1 MSEMTLTWAGVITVL
16 LLAFACVRGYRRG
29 LIKEIV
35 SIACVFLSMSIVWF
49 VNPYVN
55 QFIRENTSIYEKI
68 QDSCQEFVEE
78 KYSSQMSNG
87 EEQTT
92 FINEMNLPDLI
103 SSGLL
108 QNNNSDIY
116 QYLAVSTFSDYVAQ
130 YLARMAV
137 NGLSFLISLA
147 LSTILIQ
154 SITWML
160 NLVSRLPVIH
170 GMNKIA
176 GAFLGTAKFLI
187 VVWVVL
193 LALTIICNTE
203 IGEMG
208 LQIVKKD
215 YILNYIYDKDILI
228 QIFMSVFYQ

>member
-68 QDSCQEFVEE
+68 QDSCQEF
-78 KYSSQMSNG
+78 
-87 EEQTT
+87 
-92 FINEMNLPDLI
+92 INEMNLPDLI

-116 QYLAVSTFSDYVAQ
+116 RYLAVSTFSDYVAQ

-137 NGLSFLISLA
+137 NGISFLISLA

-176 GAFLGTAKFLI
+176 GAFLGAAKFLI

>member
-87 EEQTT
+87 EEQAT
-92 FINEMNLPDLI
+92 FINEMNLPDR
-103 SSGLL
+103 S
-108 QNNNSDIY
+108 
-116 QYLAVSTFSDYVAQ
+116 
-130 YLARMAV
+130 
-137 NGLSFLISLA
+137 
-147 LSTILIQ
+147 
-154 SITWML
+154 
-160 NLVSRLPVIH
+160 
-170 GMNKIA
+170 
-176 GAFLGTAKFLI
+176 
-187 VVWVVL
+187 
-193 LALTIICNTE
+193 
-203 IGEMG
+203 
-208 LQIVKKD
+208 
-215 YILNYIYDKDILI
+215 
-228 QIFMSVFYQ
+228 